1 MADAHALGAC
11 GETLGGSNPLPPI
24 IFIARQHNAAV
35 IQLVECHLAKVDVM
49 GSSPIR
55 RSKFNI
61 FSEEFMK
68 ISDFL
73 RKEAVNTDL
82 KSETKMDV
90 ISEMVTML
98 VESGIIEKK
107 NKNKIIEG
115 LMAREAL
122 GSTAIGQGI
131 AIPHTKSDTVD
142 DLTSAL
148 AISKKGVNFDSL
160 DGEPAYIFFLLIA
173 PSDSAGPHLK
183 ALARVSRLLKD
194 KFFRDSLKNT
204 KTAKD
209 VMDLLSQEDSRIG

>member
-1 MADAHALGAC
+1 
-11 GETLGGSNPLPPI
+11 
-24 IFIARQHNAAV
+24 
-35 IQLVECHLAKVDVM
+35 
-49 GSSPIR
+49 
-55 RSKFNI
+55 
-61 FSEEFMK
+61 MK
-68 ISDFL
+68 ILDFL
-73 RKEAVNTDL
+73 CPDAVTGDL
-82 KSETKMDV
+82 KATTKKEL
-90 ISEMVTML
+90 IEEMVTLM
-98 VESGIIEKK
+98 VEAGAFEKK
-107 NKNKIIEG
+107 HKAKIIDV
-115 LMAREAL
+115 LMARESL

-131 AIPHTKSDTVD
+131 AIPHTKSDTVSG
-142 DLTSAL
+142 LVSAL